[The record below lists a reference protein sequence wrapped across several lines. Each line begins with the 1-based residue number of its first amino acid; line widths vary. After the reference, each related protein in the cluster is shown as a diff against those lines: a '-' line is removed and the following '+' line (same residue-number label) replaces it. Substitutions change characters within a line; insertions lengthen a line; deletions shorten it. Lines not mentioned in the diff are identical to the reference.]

1 MQIRRFNVSDAFE
14 VSSLI
19 RRSIIY
25 RDNRNYSL
33 NNIYSI
39 ANHYCVE
46 NICAKLEDKIIYVAI
61 EDEKIIGTA
70 TLNKD
75 EIMAVFI
82 DPQSQGKGL
91 GKKFMEL
98 LEKDAMNKGLSKVWL
113 VAGLSAVSFY
123 EKIGY
128 KFVSDKFHPEWGR
141 AKYMEKVFLT

>member
-1 MQIRRFNVSDAFE
+1 M
-14 VSSLI
+14 
-19 RRSIIY
+19 
-25 RDNRNYSL
+25 
-33 NNIYSI
+33 
-39 ANHYCVE
+39 
-46 NICAKLEDKIIYVAI
+46 AI

-75 EIMAVFI
+75 EIMSVFI

-128 KFVSDKFHPEWGR
+128 NFVSNKFHPEWGEAR
-141 AKYMEKVFLT
+141 VMEKVFLT